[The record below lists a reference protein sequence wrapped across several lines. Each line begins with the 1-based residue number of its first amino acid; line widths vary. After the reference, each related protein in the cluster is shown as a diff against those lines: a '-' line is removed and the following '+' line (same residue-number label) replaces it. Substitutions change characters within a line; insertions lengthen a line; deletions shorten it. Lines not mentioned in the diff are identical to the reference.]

1 MNRRLAMLG
10 VWSTAGFFLVW
21 LVGYAGFAQW
31 IPPLSPDLTAEQT
44 AAAYSEHSVSIR
56 VGMILM
62 SLGSVLYLPWTVLI
76 AQIIRQVE
84 GGGRMLSWTQ
94 LAAGIVAALTFM
106 LPSYV
111 WAALSFRGTRDP
123 EVAQTLSDLG
133 WLLFITAI
141 GPFILQYATLA
152 VAIFI
157 DEREDPA
164 FPRWVA
170 YLQIWVS
177 LSFLPAILAFFFKTG
192 PFAWDG
198 LMVWWIPLTTFS
210 AWFLILIVMVARAVK
225 RGYADPPAPERL
237 LVAA

>member
-1 MNRRLAMLG
+1 MSQRLAMLG
-10 VWSTAGFFLVW
+10 VWSTAGFFGVW

-31 IPPLSPDLTAEQT
+31 IPPLSPDLSAQET
-44 AAAYSEHSVSIR
+44 AAAYSEHADAIR

-62 SLGSVLYLPWTVLI
+62 TLGSVLYLPWTVLL
-76 AQIIRQVE
+76 AQIIRQIE
-84 GGGRMLSWTQ
+84 RGTRMLSSTQ
-94 LAAGIVAALTFM
+94 LAAGVVAALTFM
-106 LPSYV
+106 LPAYV
-111 WAALSFRGTRDP
+111 WAALSFRGTRDAQ
-123 EVAQTLSDLG
+123 VAQTLSDLG

-157 DEREDPA
+157 DERDAPA

-177 LSFLPAILAFFFKTG
+177 LSFLPAVLAFFFKTG

-210 AWFLILIVMVARAVK
+210 AWFLILIVMVAKAVK
-225 RGYADPPAPERL
+225 GGYA
-237 LVAA
+237 